1 MQSKR
6 ELKIKPAITIH
17 DIALAPRKREKGK
30 KKINERHSFRD
41 SPLFLLL
48 IHTCPNNRVFIF
60 PQCIPRVTKL
70 LRRWTIGHEG
80 RRPYQGGSE
89 VTTGNRSRIR
99 FKDPREIVCPS
110 SPPYSPSFLSLLNF
124 KTSLGVSRTHT
135 HTRRAHRPS
144 AYIILLAIQGRH
156 FYTILSSIAIKRLRI
171 SVALCSSTFQAE
183 GGGRE
188 KSSKRA
194 FFHTGNK
201 RNQGFSN
208 VKSFVSPGERYV
220 MTRTL

>member
-99 FKDPREIVCPS
+99 FKDPREIVCPPLPPS
-110 SPPYSPSFLSLLNF
+110 PYSPSFLSLLNF

-135 HTRRAHRPS
+135 HAARAPSFCLYYITRDTRA
-144 AYIILLAIQGRH
+144 
-156 FYTILSSIAIKRLRI
+156 
-171 SVALCSSTFQAE
+171 TFLHDPFIDRDQTLE
-183 GGGRE
+183 NFCCPLFIDLPGGGGGGGRGVGKRE
-188 KSSKRA
+188 VVETRLFPHRQQTKSR
-194 FFHTGNK
+194 FF
-201 RNQGFSN
+201 
-208 VKSFVSPGERYV
+208 ER
-220 MTRTL
+220 

>member
-30 KKINERHSFRD
+30 KKISERHSFRD

-110 SPPYSPSFLSLLNF
+110 PPLPLFPVFSLVVKFQNIVGRIPY
-124 KTSLGVSRTHT
+124 THTHT
-135 HTRRAHRPS
+135 HTRGARTVLLLILYYSRYKGDIFTRSFHRSRSNAWEFLLPFVHRPS
-144 AYIILLAIQGRH
+144 R
-156 FYTILSSIAIKRLRI
+156 RR
-171 SVALCSSTFQAE
+171 
-183 GGGRE
+183 
-188 KSSKRA
+188 
-194 FFHTGNK
+194 
-201 RNQGFSN
+201 
-208 VKSFVSPGERYV
+208 
-220 MTRTL
+220 